1 MKFRNGAMALSL
13 TTLLAA
19 LLGGCDR
26 EDRTGQPETETT
38 GSVQSE
44 QQTGSASA
52 TTTGVAG
59 GTRSEMTNE
68 DKEFVTMAGLGGLAE
83 VQMAN
88 LALQKATNA
97 DVKAFAQRMSTDHS
111 KSNGEIAE
119 FATAKGL
126 ALATELSG
134 DPKSALEHLTS
145 LSGAAFDKA
154 YMQHMVEDHEKA
166 VAAFDKASTSAT
178 DMDLKAWAGRTLPTL
193 KEHLELA
200 KQTARKV

>member
-1 MKFRNGAMALSL
+1 MKFRNVAVAMS
-13 TTLLAA
+13 LAA
-19 LLGGCDR
+19 LLAACDR

-68 DKEFVTMAGLGGLAE
+68 DKEFVAMAGLGGLAE

-97 DVKAFAQRMSTDHS
+97 GVKAFAQRMSTDHS
-111 KSNGEIAE
+111 KSNGELAE

-126 ALATELSG
+126 ALATELTG
-134 DPKSALEHLTS
+134 DPKSALEHLMA
-145 LSGAAFDKA
+145 LSGTEFDKA
-154 YMQHMVEDHEKA
+154 YMQHMVEDHEKV
-166 VAAFDKASTSAT
+166 VAAFDKASTSAS
-178 DMDLKAWAGRTLPTL
+178 DADLKAWAGRTLPTL

>member
-1 MKFRNGAMALSL
+1 MTFRNVAVAMS
-13 TTLLAA
+13 LAA
-19 LLGGCDR
+19 LVVACDR

-59 GTRSEMTNE
+59 GTRSEMTND
-68 DKEFVTMAGLGGLAE
+68 DKEFVTMAGMGGLAE
-83 VQMAN
+83 MQLGN
-88 LALQKATNA
+88 LALQKASSA
-97 DVKAFAQRMSTDHS
+97 EVKAFAQRMLTDHA
-111 KSNGEIAE
+111 KSNAEIAE

-134 DPKSALEHLTS
+134 DPKDALEHLTS
-145 LSGAAFDKA
+145 LSGTEFDKA
-154 YMQHMVEDHEKA
+154 YMQHMVEDHEKV

-178 DMDLKAWAGRTLPTL
+178 DADLKAWAGRTLPTL
-193 KEHLELA
+193 KEHLEMA
-200 KQTARKV
+200 

>member
-1 MKFRNGAMALSL
+1 MKFRNGTIALP
-13 TTLLAA
+13 LAA
-19 LLGGCDR
+19 LLAVLLVGCDR
-26 EDRTGQPETETT
+26 EDRTGLPETETT

-126 ALATELSG
+126 ALATELDG
-134 DPKSALEHLTS
+134 DPESALEHLSS
-145 LSGAAFDKA
+145 LSGAEFDKA
-154 YMQHMVEDHEKA
+154 YMQHVIEDHERD
-166 VAAFDKASTSAT
+166 VAAFDKASTSAS
-178 DMDLKAWAGRTLPTL
+178 DADLKAWAGRTLPTL

-200 KQTARKV
+200 KQTARKM

>member
-1 MKFRNGAMALSL
+1 MKFRNVAVALSL
-13 TTLLAA
+13 ATVLVA
-19 LLGGCDR
+19 CDR

-83 VQMAN
+83 VQMGN

-97 DVKAFAQRMSTDHS
+97 DVKAFAQRMVTDHS
-111 KSNGEIAE
+111 KANGEIAE
-119 FATAKGL
+119 FATTKGL

-134 DPKSALEHLTS
+134 DHKSALEHLTS

-154 YMQHMVEDHEKA
+154 YMQHMVEDHEKD
-166 VAAFDKASTSAT
+166 VAAFDKASTSAS
-178 DMDLKAWAGRTLPTL
+178 DADLKAWAGRTLPTL